1 MKANNQNFTLKEKS
15 NHSHVLRFFTNFYGE
30 TQKSVF
36 LDSKTKTENFQ
47 APHAFLGTK
56 TKQKDTNEVATKVA
70 TSKTQKQ
77 KQN

>member
-1 MKANNQNFTLKEKS
+1 LKASNQRFTLKEKS

-36 LDSKTKTENFQ
+36 LDNKTKTENFQ
-47 APHAFLGTK
+47 ALQAFLGTK
-56 TKQKDTNEVATKVA
+56 TKQKGTNEVTTEVA
-70 TSKTQKQ
+70 TSKTKKH